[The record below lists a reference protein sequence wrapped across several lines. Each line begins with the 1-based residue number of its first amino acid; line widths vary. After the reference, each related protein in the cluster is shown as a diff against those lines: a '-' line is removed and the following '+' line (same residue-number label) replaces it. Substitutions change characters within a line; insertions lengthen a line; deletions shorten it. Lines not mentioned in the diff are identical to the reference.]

1 MTTTNSKAFN
11 GIVLFLYFFIQSFI
25 CFSLLQSARY
35 DLTGVVF
42 SEEGFN
48 NLYHLIAV
56 LIISYL
62 LFEVAAIS
70 ICVLRKH
77 RILMSALCYFILC
90 YLLSLVVFY
99 IISYNSILYHQA
111 VSYHSALSFMRFH
124 INPSVVIYLLVSLL
138 LVVYCFHLVLSLKKQ
153 LDDSHS
159 GQR

>member
-11 GIVLFLYFFIQSFI
+11 SIVLFLYFFIQSFI

-35 DLTGVVF
+35 DLTGA
-42 SEEGFN
+42 EEGFN

-70 ICVLRKH
+70 ICVLKKH

-153 LDDSHS
+153 LDDSQS
-159 GQR
+159 ERR